1 MRIAILWTHASGYSA
16 ACWRDLQATDG
27 ITLKVWAYSSK
38 ETASNAPFDEAL
50 LLEGIDCVLLDAR
63 QAEDFQF
70 LERAVCDYRP
80 DVVLVSGWSN
90 RAYRKLMASADL
102 KCGTKIMGMDNPW
115 SGTWKQYAT
124 CWLRNRYVK
133 RFDYIWVAGERTR
146 QFAKRISRTTS
157 IRDGVYSF
165 DSSAFSGSLQKR
177 RLQAADWP
185 KRFLYVGRYVES
197 KGLRQL
203 LKAYDRY
210 RRNVTDPW
218 ELHCCGAGPL
228 EVLFGNRVGVRNLGF
243 CQPRTLPNVFDS
255 AGVFIL
261 PSRYEPWGVVVA
273 EAMAAGLPVI
283 ASDACGA
290 TVELVRDNYNGFV
303 FDPSNGVELLE
314 RMLWCHDNRNRLF
327 TLSQNA
333 IASAS
338 AFSSGLWA
346 ERLVSIVR
354 RKGTGEFA
362 VPSNDCHLEHE
373 KNKT

>member
-1 MRIAILWTHASGYSA
+1 M
-16 ACWRDLQATDG
+16 
-27 ITLKVWAYSSK
+27 
-38 ETASNAPFDEAL
+38 
-50 LLEGIDCVLLDAR
+50 
-63 QAEDFQF
+63 
-70 LERAVCDYRP
+70 
-80 DVVLVSGWSN
+80 
-90 RAYRKLMASADL
+90 
-102 KCGTKIMGMDNPW
+102 
-115 SGTWKQYAT
+115 
-124 CWLRNRYVK
+124 K
-133 RFDYIWVAGERTR
+133 RFDYVWVAGERTR

-157 IRDGVYSF
+157 IRDGVYSY
-165 DSSAFSGSLQKR
+165 DSNAFSGSLQKR
-177 RLQAADWP
+177 ELQAKDWP

-203 LKAYDRY
+203 FEAYDAY
-210 RRNVTDPW
+210 RETVTDPW

-228 EVLFGNRVGVRNLGF
+228 EVLFDNRVGVRNLGF

-261 PSRYEPWGVVVA
+261 PSKYEPWGVVVA

-303 FDPSNGVELLE
+303 FDPTDGAELLE

-327 TLSQNA
+327 RLSENA

-354 RKGTGEFA
+354 RNGIGQSVVA
-362 VPSNDCHLEHE
+362 SNACPL
-373 KNKT
+373 